1 MAAVTPRLRQIF
13 VGFIVSNRHNN
24 HICSRHVHTQLVEVG
39 KFESPKQLGIA
50 YDSGQLFLHKTF
62 AYRGVVLFPWLARV
76 YDRDVIAKS
85 EDRNVEEPST
95 HLTKEI
101 KGKTNLYYQV
111 LMDSR
116 DWPHIRAQSETYTI
130 LGTENSR
137 PLFTIPGL
145 DHVSHEDILPYTSA
159 DQKPIEHSLVEEF
172 FTRTQGNALPFV
184 PSEKLQQWRGKNHS
198 LLQLSDVV
206 KETTENIRVTV
217 IPFFIGSK
225 QTQQT
230 SQFWWRYCIRLEN
243 IGAETVQLRERHWRI
258 FSTNGTLDT
267 VRARGVV
274 GQEPVLSKELP
285 AFQYSSHIS
294 LQSPSGHM
302 WGTFKMEKKDGTTFD
317 CRIPPFLLES
327 KVDDNSPHG
336 FVRK

>member
-1 MAAVTPRLRQIF
+1 MASVTPRLRQIF

-39 KFESPKQLGIA
+39 KFEAPKELGIA
-50 YDSGQLFLHKTF
+50 YDSGQLFLHKIF
-62 AYRGVVLFPWLARV
+62 AYRGVVLFPTV
-76 YDRDVIAKS
+76 D
-85 EDRNVEEPST
+85 EPNT
-95 HLTKEI
+95 HLNKEI

-116 DWPHIRAQSETYTI
+116 DWPHI
-130 LGTENSR
+130 
-137 PLFTIPGL
+137 
-145 DHVSHEDILPYTSA
+145 
-159 DQKPIEHSLVEEF
+159 KPIEHSLVDEF
-172 FTRTQGNALPFV
+172 FTRTQGNA
-184 PSEKLQQWRGKNHS
+184 SEKLQQWQGKNHP

-217 IPFFIGSK
+217 IPFYIGSK

-230 SQFWWRYCIRLEN
+230 FQYWWRYCIRLEN
-243 IGAETVQLRERHWRI
+243 IGEETVQLRERHWRI

-302 WGTFKMEKKDGTTFD
+302 GTFKMERKDGTSFD

-327 KVDDNSPHG
+327 KVEENSPHG
-336 FVRK
+336 FVGN